1 VCGAYRAA
9 DEHSYVVQLAD
20 GTKTHLPA
28 WMTEPEAAEAP
39 TLTTAPTVSV
49 AALTALRTL
58 LDAVAGSA
66 KAEARR

>member
-1 VCGAYRAA
+1 V
-9 DEHSYVVQLAD
+9 DERSYVVQLAD

-28 WMTEPEAAEAP
+28 WMTVPEAGGPP

-58 LDAVAGSA
+58 LDAVAGA
-66 KAEARR
+66 GKAEARR

>member
-1 VCGAYRAA
+1 
-9 DEHSYVVQLAD
+9 VQLAD

-28 WMTEPEAAEAP
+28 WMTAPEGGGPP

-49 AALTALRTL
+49 AALAALRTL
-58 LDAVAGSA
+58 LDAVSGVG